1 MRWNYAENPKPKLQK
16 GPANLNIFNFKTFGR
31 FFFSFSISL
40 NPKRWKN
47 LLWQNFLTTGQLIAY
62 CGQLS
67 YQDETVYIKKSII
80 SRKQKFQCCLSDTW
94 LGRGGEARSQEGI
107 SLASS
112 AINTSCQQDTP
123 KARKEPSL
131 FPQLGRRWFGQNK
144 TTFHLIRC

>member
-1 MRWNYAENPKPKLQK
+1 MKLRREPKAKIAERPSE
-16 GPANLNIFNFKTFGR
+16 FKHFQ
-31 FFFSFSISL
+31 FQDIWKVFFSFSISL

-94 LGRGGEARSQEGI
+94 LARGGEARSQEGI

-112 AINTSCQQDTP
+112 AINTSCQQDTL

-144 TTFHLIRC
+144 TTFDLIRC

>member
-16 GPANLNIFNFKTFGR
+16 GPANLNIFRT
-31 FFFSFSISL
+31 FFSFSISL

-67 YQDETVYIKKSII
+67 HQDETVYIKKSII

-94 LGRGGEARSQEGI
+94 LGRAGEARSQEGI